1 MSRGLFQ
8 RWALLSSMCCMSCV
22 IVIWNS
28 SLLDLL
34 FCDIVDGY
42 QILSYLIISFP
53 IFNDVLEANGIGTS
67 VIRSR

>member
-1 MSRGLFQ
+1 
-8 RWALLSSMCCMSCV
+8 MSCV